1 MNLQI
6 LRARL
11 IEKKS
16 QRAATMVEYGIM
28 LALILLI
35 AYLAFQQLGQTVSS
49 TANKAKDAFGG

>member
-35 AYLAFQQLGQTVSS
+35 AYLAFKQLGETVSK
-49 TANKAKDAFGG
+49 TANDAKSAFGG

>member
-35 AYLAFQQLGQTVSS
+35 AYMAFKELGTTVKS
-49 TANKAKDAFGG
+49 TAVEAKGAFG

>member
-1 MNLQI
+1 MNRQT

-11 IEKKS
+11 IEKNS

-35 AYLAFQQLGQTVSS
+35 AYLAFKELGNTVKS
-49 TANKAKDAFGG
+49 TATEAKSAFGG